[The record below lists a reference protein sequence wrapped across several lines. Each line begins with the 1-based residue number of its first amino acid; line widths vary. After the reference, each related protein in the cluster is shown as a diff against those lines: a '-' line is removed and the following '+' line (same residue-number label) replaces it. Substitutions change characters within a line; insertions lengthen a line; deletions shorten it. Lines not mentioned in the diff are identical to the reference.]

1 MCSVMPII
9 RYNTE
14 HPIDNFSFLYKNDV
28 YMKETVFT
36 ELGRTEKMLE
46 EFFTNEEAEQYII
59 NMAIEICELAKTQ
72 KLTSRIV
79 ERIVR
84 QDRQELKEKLKRG
97 E

>member
-1 MCSVMPII
+1 
-9 RYNTE
+9 
-14 HPIDNFSFLYKNDV
+14 
-28 YMKETVFT
+28 
-36 ELGRTEKMLE
+36 
-46 EFFTNEEAEQYII
+46 
-59 NMAIEICELAKTQ
+59 MAIEICELAKTQ